1 MARIKKEQPAP
12 ETVGENIQG
21 TENPPLQEN
30 GEQTTTVANIIT
42 KIIEAASTDIP
53 RDNGET
59 PAPAQGEK
67 GADNKATPKKSEA
80 KENKT
85 IEIPENALATLK
97 IYPEEKE
104 LYVDKFGGAFSI
116 KTPSNVRL
124 GAVLYQNPFYNKN

>member
-30 GEQTTTVANIIT
+30 GEQTTNIAD
-42 KIIEAASTDIP
+42 IIAETINDSFTDIP
-53 RDNGET
+53 GDNEET

-67 GADNKATPKKSEA
+67 GDNNKATPKKSEA